1 MRKNRAPD
9 LTGERIGVVLE
20 TLDAW
25 KGKLTWELLLD
36 AVQTSTGY
44 RYSRFTFAEYP
55 EIANAFS
62 FKKDALRGTS
72 PLERG
77 EARDER
83 VRAALA
89 QAERY
94 KAKVARLEAE
104 NQLLIEQFVT
114 WAINAERKGVTLDM
128 LNTPLPTPPRDRSK
142 SVKCE

>member
-1 MRKNRAPD
+1 MKKSRAPD
-9 LTGERIGVVLE
+9 LTDERIAVVLE
-20 TLDAW
+20 ALDAW

-36 AVQTSTGY
+36 AVQASTGH

-62 FKKDALRGTS
+62 FKKEGLRSTL
-72 PLERG
+72 PRERG
-77 EARDER
+77 EPRDER

-94 KAKVARLEAE
+94 KAKANRLEAE

-114 WAINAERKGVTLDM
+114 WATNAERKGVTLDM
-128 LNTPLPTPPRDRSK
+128 LNAPLPKPQRDRSK
-142 SVKCE
+142 GVK